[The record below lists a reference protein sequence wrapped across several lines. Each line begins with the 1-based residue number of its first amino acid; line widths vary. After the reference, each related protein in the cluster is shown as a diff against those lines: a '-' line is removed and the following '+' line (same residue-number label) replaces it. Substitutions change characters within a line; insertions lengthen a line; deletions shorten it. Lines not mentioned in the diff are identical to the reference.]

1 MSGSNILDSIL
12 LSYRQYCKPAAQ
24 LSPDEGNFFIFGV
37 PAPNTQIPA
46 MTYLQKLSLPI
57 ALLVLTACSN
67 DNNNNDSSPIEIR
80 PALEL
85 SFTTAPVDLSGI
97 TANYAE
103 DVRYGEAE
111 RNLFDIYLPD
121 CEDPTPLVIYI
132 HGGGFTGG
140 DKSAGHSNA
149 EGVREFLQN
158 CVAFATINY
167 TLLKVPSAAEG
178 VSSIVAQGGVLP
190 SLEDAARALQF
201 MRYHFSS
208 LNLDPDNVAAYGA
221 SAGAGASLW
230 LGTHDDLA
238 DPDNADPVLR
248 ESTRLKAAGALATQ
262 STYDLIRWEQ
272 VLLPITKSLEGV
284 LGGTDI
290 PTVAGAVGATNYL
303 LTFLGVD
310 SVEAIYTPENEAY
323 RANVDM
329 LGMMDAG
336 DAPIYVH
343 NFKTGFDDLLNLFL
357 HHGLHALAVKERAD
371 EVGLES
377 VAYIEEPAYALAD
390 PSGEGLNSF
399 LLRHIK

>member
-1 MSGSNILDSIL
+1 M
-12 LSYRQYCKPAAQ
+12 R
-24 LSPDEGNFFIFGV
+24 FI
-37 PAPNTQIPA
+37 
-46 MTYLQKLSLPI
+46 KLFCLPV
-57 ALLVLTACSN
+57 ALLALAACSG
-67 DNNNNDSSPIEIR
+67 NNNNDDNSLIEAR

-97 TANYAE
+97 AANYAE

-121 CEDPTPLVIYI
+121 CDDPTPLVIYI

-140 DKSAGHSNA
+140 DKSNGHSNA
-149 EGVREFLQN
+149 EGIRELLQN

-167 TLLKVPSAAEG
+167 TLLTVPSAEEG

-190 SLEDAARALQF
+190 SLED
-201 MRYHFSS
+201 
-208 LNLDPDNVAAYGA
+208 
-221 SAGAGASLW
+221 
-230 LGTHDDLA
+230 
-238 DPDNADPVLR
+238 PVLR
-248 ESTRLKAAGALATQ
+248 ESTRLKAVGALATQ
-262 STYDLIRWEQ
+262 STYDLLRWEQ
-272 VLLPITKSLEGV
+272 VLLPITQSLEGV

-310 SVEAIYTPENEAY
+310 SIDAISTPENEAY

-329 LGMMDAG
+329 LGLMDAG
-336 DAPIYVH
+336 DAPIYVQ
-343 NFKTGFDDLLNLFL
+343 NFQTGFDDLLNLFL

-377 VAYIEEPAYALAD
+377 VAYSEEPAYALTD
-390 PSGEGLNSF
+390 PSGENLNSF
-399 LLRHIK
+399 LLRLVLETTYRIGSVAEPDLRSRQIEA

>member
-1 MSGSNILDSIL
+1 M
-12 LSYRQYCKPAAQ
+12 R
-24 LSPDEGNFFIFGV
+24 FI
-37 PAPNTQIPA
+37 
-46 MTYLQKLSLPI
+46 KLFCLPV
-57 ALLVLTACSN
+57 ALLALTACSG
-67 DNNNNDSSPIEIR
+67 NNNNDDNSLIEAR

-97 TANYAE
+97 AANYAE

-121 CEDPTPLVIYI
+121 CDDPTPLVIYI

-140 DKSAGHSNA
+140 DKSNGHSNA
-149 EGVREFLQN
+149 EGIRELLQN

-167 TLLKVPSAAEG
+167 TLLTVPTAEEG

-238 DPDNADPVLR
+238 DADNEDPVLR
-248 ESTRLKAAGALATQ
+248 ESTRLKAVGALATQ
-262 STYDLIRWEQ
+262 STYDLLRWEQ

-310 SVEAIYTPENEAY
+310 SIDAISTPENEAY

-329 LGMMDAG
+329 LGLMDAG
-336 DAPIYVH
+336 DAPIYVQ
-343 NFKTGFDDLLNLFL
+343 NFQTGFDDLLNLFL

-377 VAYIEEPAYALAD
+377 VAYSEEPAYALTD
-390 PSGEGLNSF
+390 PSGEDLNSF
-399 LLRHIK
+399 LLRHIR